1 MQQFDDKTNHHTF
14 SHSPKMQSTIK
25 TIVTTVMILLSS
37 QALAS
42 DAIADEIAFDLQSID
57 QTADTSDAFWMLST
71 RHLPTRVCCASI
83 DSVDFHVSKLDRC
96 GNRQSEQ
103 FDTFLSTLSPDRTVV
118 IHVHGN
124 RLTELESSQRGRFV
138 YRYIKPY
145 IHEMPIDVVV
155 FSWPAEQRGLL
166 IRDGREKAEITE
178 TQGLYLATLLR
189 ELSAR
194 NIPVVL
200 LAYSFGCRV
209 VSGGLHCLAG
219 GNLSGSRL
227 STEPIVGAN
236 IAVGMVAPAVPADW
250 LGSGCYHGLASK
262 NISRLTVLYNSRD
275 AVLKRYWLIERGGHS
290 PALGYAGP
298 TRIAPGADGSPIP
311 VVKCDC
317 ATFLGLAHNE
327 VEYYTDGCNAG
338 SKMATLI
345 LNRNR

>member
-1 MQQFDDKTNHHTF
+1 MRSN
-14 SHSPKMQSTIK
+14 IK
-25 TIVTTVMILLSS
+25 TIVTIVIILLSGR
-37 QALAS
+37 AFAG
-42 DAIADEIAFDLQSID
+42 DTIVDEIVFDLPSSDHCID
-57 QTADTSDAFWMLST
+57 QKDGTSDDLWMLST
-71 RHLPTRVCCASI
+71 RYLPERVCRASI

-96 GNRQSEQ
+96 GNRQTEQ

-124 RLTELESSQRGRFV
+124 RLTETEANQRGRFV
-138 YRYIKPY
+138 YRYIRPY
-145 IHEMPIDVVV
+145 IQDLPIDLVV

-178 TQGLYLATLLR
+178 TQSLYLASLLR
-189 ELSAR
+189 ELTDR
-194 NIPVVL
+194 KIPVVL

-219 GNLSGSRL
+219 GSLSGSRL

-236 IAVGMVAPAVPADW
+236 IAVGMIAPAVPADW

-262 NISRLTVLYNSRD
+262 NISRMTVLYNSRD
-275 AVLKRYWLIERGGHS
+275 AVLKRYWLIEPGRQS

-298 TRIAPGADGSPIP
+298 TRIAPGFDGSPIP

-317 ATFLGLAHNE
+317 ASFLGLAHNE
-327 VEYYTDGCNAG
+327 LEYYTDGCNAG
-338 SKMATLI
+338 RKMGTLI
-345 LNRNR
+345 LNHNR